1 MTPGRGP
8 RWFAVLVLAVV
19 CALTAQTQSTRA
31 EAAAVPLP
39 ALGADLSQTT
49 VSGLSSGAY
58 MAGQF
63 QIAHSKVV
71 IGAAILAGGPYGC
84 AEDPLGRTT
93 WWYPQLV
100 LAANVR
106 RALTMCMQ
114 TDGTLDV
121 DEIARRTVAL
131 ARARHIDPLSDLAAD
146 KVYLFSGGRD
156 EVVDSRVV
164 AAARDL
170 YLKLGV
176 PADHVRLVELPDA
189 GHAFVTRG
197 EGDAC
202 ELSRSPYIVKCGVD
216 QVGEFLRFFYSD
228 LKAPVAAPAGDFVE
242 FDQQPF
248 HRGWLLDSL
257 AETAVV
263 YVPKPCRAGGCR
275 VHVAFHGCRQNQQSV
290 GDAFIKRT
298 GYARWADSN
307 RMIVLFPQT
316 RALPVRNPRACW
328 DWWGYAGLDY
338 RTKVSAQITA
348 VYRMLQRLATRPGA
362 SRP

>member
-1 MTPGRGP
+1 MTNDKGLTRL
-8 RWFAVLVLAVV
+8 AVLALAIV
-19 CALTAQTQSTRA
+19 CFAMAQA
-31 EAAAVPLP
+31 EPARCEPAAAALP

-63 QIAHSKVV
+63 QIAHSQVV
-71 IGAAILAGGPYGC
+71 IGAAIIAGGPYGC
-84 AEDPLGRTT
+84 AEDPWGRTT
-93 WWYPQLV
+93 WWYPQLA

-106 RALTMCMQ
+106 RALNKCMQ
-114 TDGTLDV
+114 TDGSLDI
-121 DEIARRTVAL
+121 DALARRTVSL
-131 ARARHIDPLSDLAAD
+131 ARARHIDPLSDLARD

-156 EVVDSRVV
+156 DVVDRRVV
-164 AAARDL
+164 EAARNL

-176 PADHVRLVELPDA
+176 PADHIRFAELADA

-202 ELSRSPYIVKCGVD
+202 SLTQSPYIVNCGID
-216 QVGEFLRFFYSD
+216 QVGAFLGFFYGA
-228 LKAPVAAPAGDFVE
+228 LKSPAPAPGGDFLE
-242 FDQQPF
+242 FNQRPF

-263 YVPKPCRAGGCR
+263 YVPKSCNESGCR
-275 VHVAFHGCRQNQQSV
+275 VHVAFHGCRQNRQSV
-290 GDAFIKRT
+290 GDAFIKKT

-316 RALPVRNPRACW
+316 RALPVRNPRGCW

-338 RTKVSAQITA
+338 RTKASAQITA
-348 VYRMLQRLATRPGA
+348 VYRMLQRLAEPAGVR
-362 SRP
+362 